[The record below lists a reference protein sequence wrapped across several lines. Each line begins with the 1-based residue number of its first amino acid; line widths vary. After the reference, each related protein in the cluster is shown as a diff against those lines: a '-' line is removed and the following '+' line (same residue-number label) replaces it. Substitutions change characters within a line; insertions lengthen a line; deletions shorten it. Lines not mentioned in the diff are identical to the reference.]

1 MIKPAK
7 RKKPSPPK
15 LTDTHDLC
23 LELAALAGLVE
34 QRRVQEKIYQAVR
47 QLRLLD
53 QVAREAGLIRDEWC
67 SEYVA
72 LRDTRVKQGCCRKDD
87 GQ

>member
-1 MIKPAK
+1 MPR

-23 LELAALAGLVE
+23 LELSALAGLVE
-34 QRRVQEKIYQAVR
+34 DRRTQEKIYQAVR

-53 QVAREAGLIRDEWC
+53 RTAREAGLLPSTPCIRAD
-67 SEYVA
+67 
-72 LRDTRVKQGCCRKDD
+72 
-87 GQ
+87 